1 MTTTEVNGVGKNK
14 SLGYQTYAGIVDLSY
29 YINFEV
35 MTGACIYG
43 N

>member
-14 SLGYQTYAGIVDLSY
+14 SLGVVDLSY